1 MTKPITTK
9 AVIRQFKF
17 GGGETLQSQYEVSC
31 AAVVHGQGLPVTAS
45 VVPGAT
51 PFLLARPTLEERGVM
66 HDYKNGLMSV
76 GNSGWFKPERNE
88 RGHFIL
94 DLMMYKTNN
103 REEEN
108 FFLGD
113 WIDEKQENA
122 SGSEGDHDDIWSF
135 EPLMEADA
143 VVLTTEENKKI
154 DKNDMLNVDQIA
166 EDVVRRLK
174 EKRTLRF
181 FEVYVDQGNLSVYLA
196 KNYTDV
202 EVSTFLLPEWDFD
215 KKEVR
220 DEFIELLR
228 EVSPEFVWLAPP
240 CRKWSA
246 MQRLVRRDDEQ
257 LEAWK
262 KELKKEEDAH
272 LTLVADAA
280 VTSKENENDYGMEH
294 PHGAGSWS
302 TKTMK
307 SMSGYFEALCNRC
320 RTGRYFK
327 DDKDEGPVR
336 KQTRIRTS
344 SRQVAEA
351 LNLECMCNRPHVQM
365 EGRTR
370 GLQKMQNYEE
380 GFVRRAGKAIY
391 ASVCEAWRK
400 KEIAKIMASEAMVA
414 EETKEEK
421 EKVEVTKE
429 EIEGS
434 KTHSKKAM
442 TVVEKLRR
450 QLRHPGRDR
459 LVHAVKQAGL
469 SEEVIQCA
477 KVFKCSTCQNFQA
490 KKLPKPASI
499 QQAVSFNEML
509 EMDTF
514 HIKWDEK
521 KCRVLAIV
529 DLFSRFEINQVIEAE
544 SEKEELGVLDTW
556 IQVFGCPAK
565 IRTDASG
572 AHMSEQFLNY
582 MDDRNIRLTLVP
594 KEARRRMGTVERLRA
609 VRRLQLL
616 KMKQETPDLKL
627 STAVPIA
634 CSLRNQLRSIHG
646 SSPSQIVFG
655 RNPRDVGLSDE
666 PMTNRA
672 EASMEHQTLQKLR
685 LSAATSFYEA
695 NHGQTLRKAL
705 LSKSRGEDQIYYP
718 GDWVYYWRSGDG
730 KLEPSRWRGP
740 ALVCAMTPRDGSGD
754 APLPSVYWLAH
765 GSALLRVAP
774 EHIRCEA
781 PREHQARL
789 QYLPQTARVADV
801 QSTVRRALQPVQGPI
816 RFLDLLGAPPF
827 ANATAAQTEEDGPAG
842 NEQEDEKAVEERTAE
857 EAIQED
863 GEQNSGTA
871 TADTEQ
877 LQPHE
882 PQQQH
887 DTERQSA
894 AAEATAQTAPSPM
907 DDEVESAK
915 KREEAR
921 TP

>member
-280 VTSKENENDYGMEH
+280 VTSKENEND
-294 PHGAGSWS
+294 
-302 TKTMK
+302 
-307 SMSGYFEALCNRC
+307 
-320 RTGRYFK
+320 
-327 DDKDEGPVR
+327 
-336 KQTRIRTS
+336 
-344 SRQVAEA
+344 
-351 LNLECMCNRPHVQM
+351 
-365 EGRTR
+365 
-370 GLQKMQNYEE
+370 
-380 GFVRRAGKAIY
+380 
-391 ASVCEAWRK
+391 
-400 KEIAKIMASEAMVA
+400 
-414 EETKEEK
+414 
-421 EKVEVTKE
+421 
-429 EIEGS
+429 
-434 KTHSKKAM
+434 
-442 TVVEKLRR
+442 
-450 QLRHPGRDR
+450 
-459 LVHAVKQAGL
+459 
-469 SEEVIQCA
+469 
-477 KVFKCSTCQNFQA
+477 
-490 KKLPKPASI
+490 
-499 QQAVSFNEML
+499 
-509 EMDTF
+509 
-514 HIKWDEK
+514 
-521 KCRVLAIV
+521 
-529 DLFSRFEINQVIEAE
+529 
-544 SEKEELGVLDTW
+544 
-556 IQVFGCPAK
+556 
-565 IRTDASG
+565 
-572 AHMSEQFLNY
+572 
-582 MDDRNIRLTLVP
+582 
-594 KEARRRMGTVERLRA
+594 
-609 VRRLQLL
+609 
-616 KMKQETPDLKL
+616 
-627 STAVPIA
+627 
-634 CSLRNQLRSIHG
+634 
-646 SSPSQIVFG
+646 
-655 RNPRDVGLSDE
+655 
-666 PMTNRA
+666 
-672 EASMEHQTLQKLR
+672 
-685 LSAATSFYEA
+685 
-695 NHGQTLRKAL
+695 
-705 LSKSRGEDQIYYP
+705 
-718 GDWVYYWRSGDG
+718 
-730 KLEPSRWRGP
+730 
-740 ALVCAMTPRDGSGD
+740 
-754 APLPSVYWLAH
+754 
-765 GSALLRVAP
+765 
-774 EHIRCEA
+774 
-781 PREHQARL
+781 
-789 QYLPQTARVADV
+789 
-801 QSTVRRALQPVQGPI
+801 
-816 RFLDLLGAPPF
+816 
-827 ANATAAQTEEDGPAG
+827 
-842 NEQEDEKAVEERTAE
+842 
-857 EAIQED
+857 
-863 GEQNSGTA
+863 
-871 TADTEQ
+871 
-877 LQPHE
+877 
-882 PQQQH
+882 
-887 DTERQSA
+887 
-894 AAEATAQTAPSPM
+894 
-907 DDEVESAK
+907 
-915 KREEAR
+915 
-921 TP
+921 